1 MEVREIPQH
10 LPETVSLL
18 DKLRMAI
25 FHGELTPGQ
34 RLVETARQMGK
45 DAYLIDDHSELDARW
60 RQGRKSVFVTAGASA
75 PERLVEALLERLK
88 REFGGVIETR
98 TLVKEDVA
106 FAPPKSLRS
115 LTVVA

>member
-1 MEVREIPQH
+1 
-10 LPETVSLL
+10 
-18 DKLRMAI
+18 
-25 FHGELTPGQ
+25 
-34 RLVETARQMGK
+34 MGK
-45 DAYLIDDHSELDARW
+45 DAYLIDDQSELDPCW
-60 RQGRKSVFVTAGASA
+60 LNGKQSVFVTAGASA

-98 TLVKEDVA
+98 TLVEEDVA